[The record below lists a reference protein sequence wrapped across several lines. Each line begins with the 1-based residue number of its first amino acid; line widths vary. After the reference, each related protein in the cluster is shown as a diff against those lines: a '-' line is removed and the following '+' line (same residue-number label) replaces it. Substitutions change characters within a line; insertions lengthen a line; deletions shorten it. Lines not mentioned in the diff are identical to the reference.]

1 MPFVRQES
9 GINRGFMQAFHS
21 TSEGVSMSKSRHVPV
36 VKQNTRLLDVHD
48 LHKSQNSLLSPSHKD
63 SAAALAACSAKI
75 GKKMAR
81 SRGICVSTPRSVPR
95 IGKINW
101 GVFDPPES
109 PDHFGPK
116 SIVSK

>member
-81 SRGICVSTPRSVPR
+81 SRGICVSTGQTTGIPGAATVARTR
-95 IGKINW
+95 HAQ
-101 GVFDPPES
+101 DARQ
-109 PDHFGPK
+109 
-116 SIVSK
+116 